1 MSKLLNYFE
10 VLFVHLLLLSVK
22 WVTTQALQ
30 HKSFPWQNNDKFFK
44 LNFRTANDVLLQAAL
59 DRLNFNIKANE
70 LELNRRVQAIN
81 SLYNEVTEWARNEY
95 QTVIDYQNKMCQDEQ
110 QQPIYQN
117 ELDANGDRNGVEE
130 KEKIVIEHETEQ
142 MQPHGSDLNENQLYD
157 DRKEEEE
164 NEKLQQS
171 KLDLNRDQDYD
182 DQIEQTS
189 PDYEDEFPLQ
199 DKLGLNHGLDDDQ
212 IEQTSPDYE
221 DEFPLQDKL
230 GLNHGLDDDNGREK
244 VDFDRDE
251 GDDEEEDETHQ
262 LKSDTNQVQGDSGIE
277 EVRKV
282 EEEYLNENQKLDY
295 DNLEKLSTELLKL
308 SENFKILEH
317 EIESHMLMIGEHI
330 NEYQATLGRLN
341 TLEEEVENEDEEE
354 DEDENESR
362 ESYVKYNFA
371 FRNNLHNLLEAIE
384 SDISNWDIDKS
395 QN

>member
-110 QQPIYQN
+110 QQSIYQN
-117 ELDANGDRNGVEE
+117 ELDANDDRNDVEE
-130 KEKIVIEHETEQ
+130 KEKMVIEHETEQ

-164 NEKLQQS
+164 NEKLHQS

-199 DKLGLNHGLDDDQ
+199 DKLGLNQ
-212 IEQTSPDYE
+212 
-221 DEFPLQDKL
+221 
-230 GLNHGLDDDNGREK
+230 GLDDDNGREK

-282 EEEYLNENQKLDY
+282 EEEYVNENENENQKLDY
-295 DNLEKLSTELLKL
+295 DNLEKLSAELLKL
-308 SENFKILEH
+308 SENFKRLEH

-330 NEYQATLGRLN
+330 NEYQASLGRLN

-371 FRNNLHNLLEAIE
+371 FRNNLRNLLEAIE